1 MGLTSK
7 PLVLITGGTGH
18 IGSCTLAFALTK
30 GYRARVSSRN
40 LASAHKL
47 KDLPS
52 IKPHISDVEF
62 VEVPDLLAPGAFD
75 EAVKNVDYILHL
87 ASPIPEP
94 DSPETVDVKKD
105 YVEPA
110 VKGTI
115 GILESAAKSPS
126 VKRVVIT
133 SSIVV
138 LAPKE
143 GSTAPIGPDDLA
155 PVPDPERVE
164 PKPWA
169 AYPASKRIAHDAAT
183 KFMETKHPKFDLI
196 RIMPAY
202 VQGRNQLVQDKD
214 KLRGGSND
222 VMMDLILGRKAPAPR
237 FGSTVLVDDVA
248 KMLVLALESE
258 HAKGGEN
265 YIAAGSPSGK
275 GIRWEDATEIARE
288 LFPEAVKSGILPL
301 GGRQDSVTVDYDVSK
316 SEKAFGFEFADLKTQ
331 VKNLV
336 GQYVELASKQDEAA

>member
-1 MGLTSK
+1 MGSTTK
-7 PLVLITGGTGH
+7 PLILITGATGH
-18 IGSCTLAFALTK
+18 IGSCTLDYALSN

-52 IKPHISDVEF
+52 IKPHLDDVEF

-75 EAVKNVDYILHL
+75 EAVKDVDYILHL

-94 DSPETVDVKKD
+94 DSPATIDVKKD

-110 VKGTI
+110 MKGTL

-143 GSTAPIGPDDLA
+143 GSTSPIGPDDLA
-155 PVPDPERVE
+155 SVPNPDDIE

-169 AYPASKRIAHDAAT
+169 AYPASKRIAHDTAT
-183 KFMETKHPKFDLI
+183 KFMETERPNFDLV
-196 RIMPAY
+196 RILPAY
-202 VQGRNQLVQDKD
+202 VQGRNHLVTDKD
-214 KLRGGSND
+214 KLRSGSND
-222 VMMDLILGRKAPAPR
+222 VMMDLVLGKKAPAPR
-237 FGSTVLVDDVA
+237 FASTVLVDDVA
-248 KMLVLALESE
+248 KMLVLSLDPK
-258 HAKGGEN
+258 HARGGEN

-275 GIRWEDATEIARE
+275 GIKWEDVAEIAKE
-288 LFPEAVKSGILPL
+288 LFPAAVESGVLPL
-301 GGRQDSVTVDYDVSK
+301 GGRQESVTVDYDVRK
-316 SEKAFGFEFADLKTQ
+316 SEEAFGIRFADLRTQ
-331 VKNLV
+331 VKSLV
-336 GQYVELASKQDEAA
+336 GQYVELASK

>member
-1 MGLTSK
+1 MRSTSK
-7 PLVLITGGTGH
+7 PLILITGGTGH
-18 IGSCTLAFALTK
+18 IGSCTLAFALEN

-47 KDLPS
+47 KGLPS
-52 IKPHISDVEF
+52 IKPHVNNVEF

-75 EAVKNVDYILHL
+75 EAAKDVDYILHL

-94 DSPETVDVKKD
+94 DSPETIDVKKD

-110 VKGTI
+110 LKGTL

-143 GSTAPIGPDDLA
+143 GSSAPVGPDDLA
-155 PVPDPERVE
+155 PVPDPESVD
-164 PKPWA
+164 PTAWA

-183 KFMETKHPKFDLI
+183 KFMETKSPNFDLV
-196 RIMPAY
+196 RLMPAY
-202 VQGRNQLVQDKD
+202 VQGRNQLVTDKD

-222 VMMDLILGRKAPAPR
+222 VMMDLILGKKAPAPR

-248 KMLVLALESE
+248 KMLVLALDPDR
-258 HAKGGEN
+258 AKGGEN

-275 GIRWEDATEIARE
+275 GIRWEDATEIAKD
-288 LFPEAVKSGILPL
+288 LFPEAVRSGVLPL
-301 GGRQDSVTVDYDVSK
+301 GGRQESVTVDYDVSK
-316 SEKAFGFEFADLKTQ
+316 SEKAFGFQFADLETQ
-331 VKNLV
+331 VKSLV
-336 GQYVELASKQDEAA
+336 GQYVELASK